1 MTNELVCESQPFV
14 RSWDECVMCARDW
27 SGGALH
33 WGLTGPLVIPALV
46 VGVSWVRFPGRELV
60 AKVAAY

>member
-1 MTNELVCESQPFV
+1 MGARVV
-14 RSWDECVMCARDW
+14 RG
-27 SGGALH
+27 GGALH
-33 WGLTGPLVIPALV
+33 RGLTGPLVIPALV